1 MKCDEY
7 LNSIMNDERLLAKYK
22 NVKLLKW
29 MSEKLV
35 YGVMTYK
42 GETFF
47 ELDEDDYYVVLW
59 N

>member
-1 MKCDEY
+1 
-7 LNSIMNDERLLAKYK
+7 
-22 NVKLLKW
+22 

-47 ELDEDDYYVVLW
+47 ELDEDDYYIVL
-59 N
+59 